1 MHSKTR
7 VSWLRR
13 PSANVFRAQ
22 TEPANDQLPFLS
34 RSRFSA
40 LPHFRA
46 TKPNEVDDNLSLF
59 IAILYVVDM
68 FGVFPFVTLPALLVQ
83 LGFFGIP
90 LVISVVVLQIYTSFL
105 LSECW
110 TMAEGLDSSIVHKN
124 RWVNDWICW
133 CGKEFQSQFPFF
145 ACRYPYIAIANL
157 AYGRYC
163 GFFVTILL
171 DLSIFAAAIPNIVMA
186 AQNLELVGDRITEGD
201 FKFSFCY
208 WAIIV
213 GVFISPLVWL
223 GSPKHMRQ
231 GNPKII

>member
-1 MHSKTR
+1 MQCCGSRKLHSNVLPNNFSFLQRKENQTKKKMHSKTR

-124 RWVNDWICW
+124 RWVNDWTCR
-133 CGKEFQSQFPFF
+133 CGKVFQ
-145 ACRYPYIAIANL
+145 I
-157 AYGRYC
+157 
-163 GFFVTILL
+163 
-171 DLSIFAAAIPNIVMA
+171 
-186 AQNLELVGDRITEGD
+186 
-201 FKFSFCY
+201 
-208 WAIIV
+208 
-213 GVFISPLVWL
+213 
-223 GSPKHMRQ
+223 
-231 GNPKII
+231 